1 MTIYF
6 IKHKLLIEKMTEQ
19 FCKVFINFIKINDF
33 YKKNITIQTIYNL
46 KIQKAKYEE
55 QLNDPLNALDSKTK
69 EILVSKIFKLESA
82 ILDVDASLMIFTEF

>member
-19 FCKVFINFIKINDF
+19 FCKVYINYLIYKIIKIYEF
-33 YKKNITIQTIYNL
+33 QTIYNL

>member
-1 MTIYF
+1 M
-6 IKHKLLIEKMTEQ
+6 
-19 FCKVFINFIKINDF
+19 
-33 YKKNITIQTIYNL
+33 IQTIYNL

-69 EILVSKIFKLESA
+69 ETLVSKIFKLESA

>member
-19 FCKVFINFIKINDF
+19 FCKVYINYLIYKIIKIYDF
-33 YKKNITIQTIYNL
+33 QTIYNL

-69 EILVSKIFKLESA
+69 ETLVSKIFKLESA